1 MTEPILTV
9 IMSCYNQAEYI
20 RQAIDSVLMQKTNF
34 PFKLVITDDYSTKD
48 NSREIIKEYASRY
61 PDKIETLLN
70 EKNVRYLANILRV
83 KSNMHT
89 EYFTLL
95 DADDYWTDEN
105 YLQDAVDFLKS
116 HRDYS
121 VYARNVLRR
130 EITGEES
137 PYLERE
143 QAECDFIFEDYVK
156 GDIPIPQTTGTVFRN
171 VVYRDGVPRIVSEA
185 VGTIHE
191 RSFEG
196 DVDRF
201 VMHLAKGKAHY
212 DARVAGVYRILP
224 TGIWQKLPA
233 SEKHLIQAQCYADYF
248 AYLDR
253 DRVFFVNAS
262 YNELSLAFLSL
273 RDEIQKGQA
282 LSNIG
287 YEYLRSIITFLSE
300 NNDVIES
307 KKCDKIKNLG
317 IIESLKLSVRLI
329 ISQIPVINKIVK
341 PRKLQKKLG
350 KLVERII

>member
-1 MTEPILTV
+1 MKEPILTV
-9 IMSCYNQAEYI
+9 IMSCYNQAKYI

-61 PDKIETLLN
+61 PDRIEALLN

-95 DADDYWTDEN
+95 DADDYWMDEN
-105 YLQDAVDFLKS
+105 YLQDAVGFLKN

-121 VYARNVLRR
+121 VYARNVLQC
-130 EITGEES
+130 EITGEKS
-137 PYLERE
+137 PYLEKE
-143 QAECDFIFEDYVK
+143 QAKRDFIFEDYVN
-156 GDIPIPQTTGTVFRN
+156 GDIPIPQTTGAVFRN

-212 DARVAGVYRILP
+212 DSRVSGVYRILP
-224 TGIWQKLPA
+224 TGIWQKLSA
-233 SEKHLIQAQCYADYF
+233 SEKHLIQALCYADYF
-248 AYLDR
+248 AYLER
-253 DRVFFVNAS
+253 NRSFFVNAS

-300 NNDVIES
+300 NKDALES
-307 KKCDKIKNLG
+307 KKTDKLNDIG
-317 IIESLKLSVRLI
+317 IIEAFKLGVRLL
-329 ISQIPVINKIVK
+329 ISQIPAINKCVNK
-341 PRKLQKKLG
+341 NKLHKKLK
-350 KLVERII
+350 KLVSAE